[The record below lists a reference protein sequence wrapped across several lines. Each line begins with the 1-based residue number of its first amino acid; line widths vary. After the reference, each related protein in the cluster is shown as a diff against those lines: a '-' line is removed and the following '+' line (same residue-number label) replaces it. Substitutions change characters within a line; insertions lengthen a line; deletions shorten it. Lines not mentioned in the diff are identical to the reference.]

1 MSGKA
6 VIEVNENNFQ
16 QEVLDSTLP
25 VLVDMWAPWCM
36 PCRMVAPTVEKI
48 AQDNSDKLKV
58 CKLNVDDNQNL
69 AIRYNIQGIPALLIF
84 KDGKECDRIVGAVPP
99 QAIQNKLENIFKN
112 T

>member
-1 MSGKA
+1 MSGKT

-48 AQDNSDKLKV
+48 VKDNSDKLKV
-58 CKLNVDDNQNL
+58 CKLNVDDNQNI
-69 AIRYNIQGIPALLIF
+69 AVRYNIQGIPALLIF
-84 KDGKECDRIVGAVPP
+84 KDGKEHDRIVGAVPP
-99 QAIQNKLENIFKN
+99 QTIQAKLDKIF
-112 T
+112 